1 MKNRKIFITVGII
14 IAMILLAWYF
24 TRPAKNTSTIIESPV
39 KSGLF
44 IISVTTTGELEAKS
58 SEKIFG
64 PSPTALRDARIWQL
78 KIDDIIPDGSIV
90 DSGDYVAQLDRTELT
105 NKLKDQ
111 QIEIEQ
117 FENNFIKTQLD
128 TTMDLRTAR
137 NDLVNLRYAMEEAQ
151 IAVDQSIYEPPATQR
166 QAQIELDRAQRSYD
180 QAVRNYS
187 LRYEKAVANMSEVA
201 TALKKRQTEYEK
213 FLLLSQEFNIK
224 APKAGMVIY
233 QRDWDGKKR
242 GVGATISS
250 WENVVATL
258 PNLREM
264 ITKTYVNEVDIS
276 KVKVGQS
283 VEIGVD
289 AFPEKKFTGQ
299 VIEVANIGEQLR
311 NSNAKVFEVKIEVNE
326 FDSIV
331 RPAMTT
337 KNVIIT
343 DQIEDVLF
351 IPLEAIH
358 NLDSIQYVFTGN
370 RRQQV
375 IPGKSNENEIII
387 RAGLDSEDKVRLIP
401 PENPESFKLQTLSE
415 EQITRLR
422 EEDEKAEEAL
432 KKAAGEREKE
442 RQEMMLQR
450 QQSSSGQQGGTT
462 MRPGQGGQRQGQGQR
477 QGGQRR
483 N

>member
-1 MKNRKIFITVGII
+1 MKDNRKLLYSAGSALLII
-14 IAMILLAWYF
+14 VLVWYF
-24 TRPAKNTSTIIESPV
+24 TQTGKEETVVVEAAAK
-39 KSGLF
+39 KGLF
-44 IISVTTTGELEAKS
+44 TVSVTTTGELEAKS
-58 SEKIFG
+58 SEMIYG
-64 PSPTALRDARIWQL
+64 PSPTSLRDARIWQL

-105 NKLKDQ
+105 NKIKDQ
-111 QIEIEQ
+111 QIEIETFQ
-117 FENNFIKTQLD
+117 NNFIKTQLD
-128 TTMDLRTAR
+128 TTMELRAAR
-137 NDLVNLRYAMEEAQ
+137 NELVNLKYAMEEAQ

-166 QAQIELDRAQRSYD
+166 QVQIELDRAQRSFD
-180 QAVRNYS
+180 QAVKNYS
-187 LRYEKAVANMSEVA
+187 LKYEKAVANMSEVS
-201 TALKKRQTEYEK
+201 TALKKKQTEYEK
-213 FLLLSQEFNIK
+213 FVTLSQEFTIH

-242 GVGATISS
+242 GAGASISS

-276 KVKVGQS
+276 KVKAGQK

-326 FDSIV
+326 FDSII

-343 DQIEDVLF
+343 DQLADVIF

-358 NLDSIQYVFTGN
+358 GVDSLQFVFTGG
-370 RRQQV
+370 RRKQV

-387 RAGLDSEDKVRLIP
+387 RAGLAENEKVSLLA
-401 PENPESFKLQTLSE
+401 PENPEKYELVMLNETE
-415 EQITRLR
+415 
-422 EEDEKAEEAL
+422 L
-432 KKAAGEREKE
+432 KKIREADSIALDNATKAAAAKEAE
-442 RQEMMLQR
+442 RQQMMQQR
-450 QQSSSGQQGGTT
+450 MQQMPQAVQAGGGSGRR
-462 MRPGQGGQRQGQGQR
+462 M
-477 QGGQRR
+477 GGQRR
-483 N
+483 

>member
-1 MKNRKIFITVGII
+1 MKDNRKFYFVIGGLLLVIFFV
-14 IAMILLAWYF
+14 WYF
-24 TRPAKNTSTIIESPV
+24 VQNKKDDAITIEVPV
-39 KSGLF
+39 KKGLF
-44 IISVTTTGELEAKS
+44 TINVTTTGELEAKS
-58 SEKIFG
+58 SEMIYG
-64 PSPTALRDARIWQL
+64 PSPTSLRDARIWQL
-78 KIDDIIPDGSIV
+78 KIDDIIPDGTIV
-90 DSGDYVAQLDRTELT
+90 DSGNYVAQLDRSELT
-105 NKLKDQ
+105 NKIKDQ

-117 FENNFIKTQLD
+117 FQNNFIKTQLD
-128 TTMDLRTAR
+128 TTMDMRAAR
-137 NDLVNLRYAMEEAQ
+137 NELVNLKYAMEEAQ

-166 QAQIELDRAQRSYD
+166 QVQIELDRAQRSYD

-187 LRYEKAVANMSEVA
+187 LKYEKAVANMSEVA
-201 TALKKRQTEYEK
+201 TALKKRQSEYQK
-213 FLLLSQEFNIK
+213 FVELSAEFTVR

-242 GVGATISS
+242 GVGASISS

-276 KVKVGQS
+276 KVKVGQR
-283 VEIGVD
+283 VEIGID
-289 AFPEKKFTGQ
+289 AFPEKNFTGQ

-343 DQIEDVLF
+343 DELKDVTY

-358 NLDSIQYVFTGN
+358 SLDSLQYVFIGN

-375 IPGKSNENEIII
+375 IPGKSNENEIVI
-387 RAGLDSEDKVRLIP
+387 RAGLAETDKVRLVP
-401 PENPESFKLQTLSE
+401 PAEPENFKMVMLTPEE
-415 EQITRLR
+415 LR
-422 EEDEKAEEAL
+422 IVKEEDQAL
-432 KKAAGEREKE
+432 KDSLLKAAAEKE
-442 RQEMMLQR
+442 AEQKEMMLKR
-450 QQSSSGQQGGTT
+450 QQNRDNNSSSQPPGGN
-462 MRPGQGGQRQGQGQR
+462 RGNRQGS
-477 QGGQRR
+477 QRR
-483 N
+483 GR

>member
-1 MKNRKIFITVGII
+1 MKENRKL
-14 IAMILLAWYF
+14 ILGTALLIVLIGLVWYF
-24 TRPAKNTSTIIESPV
+24 TRTGKSDTVVVEVPV
-39 KSGLF
+39 KKGLF
-44 IISVTTTGELEAKS
+44 TVSVTTTGELEAKS
-58 SEKIFG
+58 SEMIYG
-64 PSPTALRDARIWQL
+64 PSPTGLRDARIWQL

-90 DSGDYVAQLDRTELT
+90 DSGDYVAQLDRSELT
-105 NKLKDQ
+105 NKVKDQ

-128 TTMDLRTAR
+128 TTMELRAAR
-137 NDLVNLRYAMEEAQ
+137 NELVNLKYAMEEAQ

-166 QAQIELDRAQRSYD
+166 QVQIELDRAQRSYD
-180 QAVRNYS
+180 QAVKNYS
-187 LRYEKAVANMSEVA
+187 LKYEKAVANMSEVS
-201 TALKKRQTEYEK
+201 TALRKKQAEFDK
-213 FLLLSQEFNIK
+213 FMQLSQEFTVF

-242 GVGATISS
+242 GAGASIST

-264 ITKTYVNEVDIS
+264 TTKTYVNEVDIS
-276 KVKVGQS
+276 KVKVGQR

-289 AFPEKKFTGQ
+289 AFPEKKFTGK
-299 VIEVANIGEQLR
+299 VVEVANIGEQLR

-343 DQIEDVLF
+343 DELQDVLY

-358 NLDSIQYVFTGN
+358 GADSLQYVFTAG

-375 IPGKSNENEIII
+375 IAGKSNENQIIV
-387 RAGLDSEDKVRLIP
+387 RAGLKENDLVSLVAPEDPASYRLQ
-401 PENPESFKLQTLSE
+401 KLTDE
-415 EQITRLR
+415 ELQRLA
-422 EEDEKAEEAL
+422 EEDRKL
-432 KKAAGEREKE
+432 KEDADKAAASKAAEREA
-442 RQEMMLQR
+442 MMQQKMMQHTTGAGNAAAGR
-450 QQSSSGQQGGTT
+450 QQGKAVK
-462 MRPGQGGQRQGQGQR
+462 
-477 QGGQRR
+477 
-483 N
+483 

>member
-1 MKNRKIFITVGII
+1 MKNRKIFITIGVIV
-14 IAMILLAWYF
+14 AMILAVWYF
-24 TRPAKNTSTIIESPV
+24 TRPAKNTSIVIEAPV
-39 KSGLF
+39 KKGLF

-64 PSPTALRDARIWQL
+64 PSPTSLRDARIWQL

-187 LRYEKAVANMSEVA
+187 LRYEKAVANMSEVS
-201 TALKKRQTEYEK
+201 TALRKRQTEYEK
-213 FLLLSQEFNIK
+213 FLLLSKEFNIR

-337 KNVIIT
+337 KNIIIT
-343 DQIEDVLF
+343 DQINDVMYV
-351 IPLEAIH
+351 PLEAIH

-370 RRQQV
+370 KRQQV

-387 RAGLDSEDKVRLIP
+387 RAGLVPEDKVRLVP
-401 PENPESFKLQTLSE
+401 PDNPEGFRLSMLSE
-415 EQITRLR
+415 DQMKRLQ
-422 EEDEKAEEAL
+422 DDDKKAEEA
-432 KKAAGEREKE
+432 AAEAAAEREKE

-450 QQSSSGQQGGTT
+450 QQSAPGQQGGAAL
-462 MRPGQGGQRQGQGQR
+462 RPGQGQRSGQRQSG
-477 QGGQRR
+477 GGQRR

>member
-1 MKNRKIFITVGII
+1 MKNRKPLIGLVLL
-14 IAMILLAWYF
+14 LLAVVLVWYF
-24 TRPAKNTSTIIESPV
+24 TRTV
-39 KSGLF
+39 KSTDVVIETAAKKGLF
-44 IISVTTTGELEAKS
+44 TVSVSTTGELEAKS
-58 SEKIFG
+58 SEEING
-64 PSPTALRDARIWQL
+64 PSPTALRDARLWQL

-105 NKLKDQ
+105 NKIKDQ

-117 FENNFIKTQLD
+117 YQNNFIKIQLD
-128 TTMDLRTAR
+128 TTMDLRSAR
-137 NDLVNLRYAMEEAQ
+137 NDLVNLKYAMEEAQ

-166 QAQIELDRAQRSYD
+166 QVQIELDRAERAYD

-201 TALKKRQTEYEK
+201 TALRKKQAEYEK
-213 FLLLSQEFNIK
+213 LVELSKEFLIR
-224 APKAGMVIY
+224 APKAGMVVY
-233 QRDWDGKKR
+233 QRDYDGKKR

-276 KVKVGQS
+276 KVKVGQG
-283 VEIGVD
+283 VEINVD
-289 AFPEKKFTGQ
+289 AFPDKHFTGQ
-299 VIEVANIGEQLR
+299 VIEVANIGEQMR

-343 DQIEDVLF
+343 DEVNDVVYV
-351 IPLEAIH
+351 PLESIH
-358 NLDSIQYVFTGN
+358 NLDSIQYVFIGN

-375 IPGKSNENEIII
+375 AVGKANENEIII
-387 RAGLDSEDKVRLIP
+387 RAGVEEGDKVRLMA
-401 PENPESFKLQTLSE
+401 PENPESFRLNMLPDEVLQ
-415 EQITRLR
+415 RLA
-422 EEDEKAEEAL
+422 DEAAEEAERARE
-432 KKAAGEREKE
+432 AAVRKENE
-442 RQEMMLQR
+442 RQQMMRQR
-450 QQSSSGQQGGTT
+450 GGMAGGAQSGTMAPPPGG
-462 MRPGQGGQRQGQGQR
+462 RQGR
-477 QGGQRR
+477 GGAGTNQRR
-483 N
+483 